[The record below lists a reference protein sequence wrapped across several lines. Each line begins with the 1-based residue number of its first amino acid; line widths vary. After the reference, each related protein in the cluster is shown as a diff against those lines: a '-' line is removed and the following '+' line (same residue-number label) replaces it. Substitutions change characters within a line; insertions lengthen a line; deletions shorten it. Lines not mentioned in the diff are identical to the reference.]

1 MIVKEAAPGG
11 LEEEVVEQEV
21 LEEED
26 ATPEIEIVHP
36 WGHWWLEELWAEL
49 EKLVEEVQAEEPEAV
64 GAWRIILT

>member
-1 MIVKEAAPGG
+1 VIVKEAAPGG

-36 WGHWWLEELWAEL
+36 WGIGGWRSCGPNWRSWWRRCRQRSPRQWA
-49 EKLVEEVQAEEPEAV
+49 P
-64 GAWRIILT
+64 GGSF